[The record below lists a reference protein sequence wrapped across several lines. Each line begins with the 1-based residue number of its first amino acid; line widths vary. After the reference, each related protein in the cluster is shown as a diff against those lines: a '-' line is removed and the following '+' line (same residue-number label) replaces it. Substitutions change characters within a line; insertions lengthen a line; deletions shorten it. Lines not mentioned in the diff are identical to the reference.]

1 MSCGC
6 MKNTGNEMG
15 KHHMHSHGSE
25 GTPLVDDTKTALGI
39 LNERYA
45 KTSFSD
51 GNVLPALIYGS
62 PHSFADGKRELLS
75 FNNFI

>member
-25 GTPLVDDTKTALGI
+25 ENSTVNETKTALGI

-45 KTSFSD
+45 R
-51 GNVLPALIYGS
+51 GEI
-62 PHSFADGKRELLS
+62 GKEEFLS
-75 FNNFI
+75 MKNEILSK